1 MSVTVIRLS
10 QIARF
15 PVLSGLHLL
24 LEIVPPVS
32 DPKIIL

>member
-1 MSVTVIRLS
+1 LS
-10 QIARF
+10 QAAR
-15 PVLSGLHLL
+15 VSVWTGLHLL